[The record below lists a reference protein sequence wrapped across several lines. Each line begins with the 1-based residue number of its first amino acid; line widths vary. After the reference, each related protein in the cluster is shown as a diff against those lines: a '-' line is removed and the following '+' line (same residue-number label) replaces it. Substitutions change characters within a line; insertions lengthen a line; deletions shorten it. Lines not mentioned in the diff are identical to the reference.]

1 MSKQVVTLDYSNI
14 CNPYGN
20 MLPKHLMDKANAEYR
35 AQLASVFVPSA
46 NKCFLNVNVAML
58 NKFGYTHAAFTKISL
73 LEAEKQPIGDY
84 EPLVETAF
92 LEEYEV
98 PEVAYIR
105 IDGILFP
112 DLTEH
117 SLILPCR
124 LKTTLDAPY
133 SRIAVWVDTDAE
145 KVFLSTDKTYNL
157 NWLTEVPVK
166 FGTEGNDEWNDNVV
180 IEIPEEAAAA

>member
-1 MSKQVVTLDYSNI
+1 
-14 CNPYGN
+14 
-20 MLPKHLMDKANAEYR
+20 MLFR
-35 AQLASVFVPSA
+35 S
-46 NKCFLNVNVAML
+46 
-58 NKFGYTHAAFTKISL
+58 
-73 LEAEKQPIGDY
+73 
-84 EPLVETAF
+84 
-92 LEEYEV
+92 
-98 PEVAYIR
+98 R

-124 LKTTLDAPY
+124 LKTTFDAPY

-166 FGTEGNDEWNDNVV
+166 FGTKCNDEWNDNVV